1 MARNQL
7 IELATTSLSDLMK
20 EHPEHRAEVRQD
32 LQLLN
37 AQKMG
42 EHEAEIERMK
52 NVFMSILREI
62 KDEIDTQK
70 MPSPDINAEMF
81 QSILASVTEKAP
93 ITLNDVLSI
102 VTNHLSQT
110 IEMNDN
116 TKDLFERL
124 FSQIITSQN
133 QK

>member
-1 MARNQL
+1 
-7 IELATTSLSDLMK
+7 
-20 EHPEHRAEVRQD
+20 
-32 LQLLN
+32 
-37 AQKMG
+37 
-42 EHEAEIERMK
+42 
-52 NVFMSILREI
+52 MSILREI